1 MTPNFFPEMVK
12 EREFSSS
19 TFFFKRNMDIYLY
32 FHNPGTELWLTYYAF
47 PFPVTSEKLSLSQDS
62 NISGVDIH
70 LSKSTF
76 QQMDTSKVA

>member
-32 FHNPGTELWLTYYAF
+32 FHSPGTELWLTYYAF
-47 PFPVTSEKLSLSQDS
+47 PFPVTSERLYLSQDS
-62 NISGVDIH
+62 IMSGADIH

-76 QQMDTSKVA
+76 QQMGTSKVS

>member
-32 FHNPGTELWLTYYAF
+32 FHSPGTELWLTYYAF
-47 PFPVTSEKLSLSQDS
+47 PFSVTSERDHPY
-62 NISGVDIH
+62 I
-70 LSKSTF
+70 
-76 QQMDTSKVA
+76 TSAKGLGGCRDAARSENLERGDL